1 MHNHIAQ
8 MGMSIELGHFNIYR
22 QKCLEGEI
30 EMQERCIPDDERK
43 HLEREAGMSDNLEWC
58 VVPIF
63 ACYVQH

>member
-1 MHNHIAQ
+1 MRNHITQ

-43 HLEREAGMSDNLEWC
+43 CLEHEAGTSDNIEQC

-63 ACYVQH
+63 ACYVQY